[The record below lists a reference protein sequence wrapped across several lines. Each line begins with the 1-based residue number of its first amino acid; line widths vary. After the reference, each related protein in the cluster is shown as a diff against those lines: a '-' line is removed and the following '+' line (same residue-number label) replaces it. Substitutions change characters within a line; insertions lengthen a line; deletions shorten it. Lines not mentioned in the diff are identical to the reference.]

1 MATNAQL
8 IYHLPLKLTW
18 KETPH
23 SRTSPSGSRKDQ
35 PPCSKKPSG
44 SSTMVFIILVQLR
57 DCTPSV
63 YFRSQELRKITLWS
77 KKINPPYSAFEFVFF
92 YFFWFWPCQK
102 SKKNRV
108 LTTGPPGKPHLCTLW
123 EHPVS
128 RWSLASRKSRYPF
141 HMWEQVLFALSH
153 QNIPQNSWYLVSQ
166 STSPHDRTPF
176 FKKTT

>member
-77 KKINPPYSAFEFVFF
+77 KKINPPYSAFGFGFLIFLVLAMPKEQKEQSLNHWTTRETPPL
-92 YFFWFWPCQK
+92 YFFRTSSVMLIISISEEQIPF
-102 SKKNRV
+102 SYVRAG
-108 LTTGPPGKPHLCTLW
+108 TLCTISP
-123 EHPVS
+123 EH
-128 RWSLASRKSRYPF
+128 
-141 HMWEQVLFALSH
+141 
-153 QNIPQNSWYLVSQ
+153 
-166 STSPHDRTPF
+166 TP
-176 FKKTT
+176 KQLISGLPEH